1 MQFGYF
7 WNSWPLLSSATSK
20 VGLRTFI
27 FCLFWS
33 RKKGSRDF
41 GVSIWT
47 LHICTYHQNLWGVSA
62 RVNSYVELFTT
73 HSFTM
78 HCIFILMTWRDAYK
92 IAWLWLWVISFW
104 NCTIDTNDI
113 YLFFWHG
120 EMPKW
125 QKLGPFQNKVVQID
139 LIVHNRSHANT

>member
-1 MQFGYF
+1 MSYMQFGYF

-92 IAWLWLWVISFW
+92 IAWLWLWVISFR
-104 NCTIDTNDI
+104 NCTNDI
-113 YLFFWHG
+113 YLRKLKNFWFFFFDTEECRNDKSWARF
-120 EMPKW
+120 KI
-125 QKLGPFQNKVVQID
+125 K
-139 LIVHNRSHANT
+139 